1 MAYQYGVSHSVEIG
15 GITFHYSLNWVQWRW
30 WTDAV
35 AQQARKVNEFNAVLQ
50 EAAKKEG
57 KDAEDG
63 VDDADLDARAEE
75 IAAEGRTIEDK
86 VLGFIVGW
94 DGVVKPA
101 VGDTDAEPEPVP
113 FSRAAMLGEDGYAGI
128 NIGIIK
134 ELMQRLELR
143 AAQVTEKVEEENPF
157 PNGG

>member
-15 GITFHYSLNWVQWRW
+15 GITFRFMLNWVQWRW

-35 AQQARKVNEFNAVLQ
+35 AGQARDVTEFNAALQ
-50 EAAKKEG
+50 EAAKKQG

-75 IAAEGRTIEDK
+75 IAAEGRAIEDK
-86 VLGFIVGW
+86 VLDFIVGW
-94 DGVVKPA
+94 DGVVKA
-101 VGDTDAEPEPVP
+101 NAEDEDAEPEPVP
-113 FSRAAMLGEDGYAGI
+113 FSRAAMLGEDGYPGI

-143 AAQVTEKVEEENPF
+143 ADQVTKKVEEENPF